1 MPGIEGMTTPRRAA
15 VLLPLLPHEVP
26 VLLDALN
33 LLACR
38 EEDRGDP
45 LSYAPDADRV
55 AVRVRAHLQLQA
67 LSARELLKAH
77 GLGSYRDHPQG

>member
-1 MPGIEGMTTPRRAA
+1 MTTYRAA

-33 LLACR
+33 LLADR

-45 LSYAPDADRV
+45 LGYSPDCDRV
-55 AVRVRAHLQLQA
+55 TLRLRAHLELQA
-67 LSARELLKAH
+67 LPARELLKLT
-77 GLGSYRDHPQG
+77 GLGLYRDRPQG